1 MTRGRRGEQ
10 SGREEGG
17 EEERGE
23 EGVGGERIGQ
33 KMKKNKT
40 CKIEGAAQ
48 RKQTGRRR
56 DGERDKE
63 TERSLWKIWKVD
75 IKCRLLLEGRPGLWF
90 SFLSARGDRRWRTA

>member
-17 EEERGE
+17 EDREGRG
-23 EGVGGERIGQ
+23 GCGGERIGQ
-33 KMKKNKT
+33 KMKKKNS
-40 CKIEGAAQ
+40 KIEGAAQ